1 MDLTVGVG
9 DMKVSDDPGAIII
22 THSLGSCIGLTIY
35 DPHVK
40 VGGLLHYMLPT
51 PTDAKKEKTRPFM
64 FAETGIPLLFKA
76 CYELGAKKGRLVIKI
91 AGAAQVMDA
100 SDVFSIGQRN
110 HGALKQI
117 FFRNNVLIDAEDIG
131 GSRPRTMRLNIA
143 TGEVTIKTPGQDYK
157 VL

>member
-1 MDLTVGVG
+1 
-9 DMKVSDDPGAIII
+9 MKVSDDPGAIII

-40 VGGLLHYMLPT
+40 AGGLLHYMLPT
-51 PTDAKKEKTRPFM
+51 PTDAKKKKTRPFM

-76 CYELGAKKGRLVIKI
+76 CYELGAKKGRMVIKI

-131 GSRPRTMRLNIA
+131 GNRPRTMRLNIA
-143 TGEVTIKTPGQDYK
+143 TGEVTIKIPGQDYK
-157 VL
+157 IL